1 MDHAVIPAPARFDTT
16 GGPGFAFRP
25 GTVVAYADTPIA
37 PMVGRFCT
45 QIARRTG
52 LRLAPVHGG
61 PAPAGPSVTIEL
73 AAAREPAGPPAPAAL
88 PMPAG
93 LSPGGGDPPDESY
106 SLVVENGRVL
116 LLAAEPVGVA
126 RGLTTLIQLVAA
138 APSASA
144 DEIRVPGARIL
155 DAPRYAWRGLSLD
168 VARAFFTVEEIR
180 RVIDLLELYKLNV
193 LHLHLTD
200 DQAWR
205 LAFGH
210 PGASGPAFGHPGA
223 SGPALGQPGASP
235 EPGAAFYRDEDL
247 TELVGYAADRFVT
260 IVPEVDTPGHASA
273 LLGLRPDLKSGRN
286 EVEYEFLPGHRR
298 RAVWL
303 DPELPATF
311 ELMEQVLARV
321 AAIFPGPYLH
331 IGADEPR
338 GMPDEDYVSYVRRLR
353 HLVRILGRQPLGW
366 QESARAGLGPDDV
379 VQYWLTGLDLPASAP
394 PQVRAQVEAEVALSR
409 RDAETVAAASV
420 PVIASPLGHC
430 YLDVPYADPPA
441 DAGAGADAAQA
452 DRHGRLGLRVYAP
465 KSIAESFRWEPAETL
480 GPGRAAQVAGVEAA
494 IWAETI
500 SGFDDLSFLLLPRL
514 PGVAHR
520 AWSDP
525 RHGDWAGHRDRLAR
539 HGRLWAQ
546 DGLTYFRAATVDWT

>member
-1 MDHAVIPAPARFDTT
+1 MDHAVIPAPARLDVG

-25 GTVVAYADTPIA
+25 GTVVAYADTPLA
-37 PMVGRFCT
+37 PIVGRFCA
-45 QIARRTG
+45 QVARRTG
-52 LRLAPVHGG
+52 LRLAPVHGSG
-61 PAPAGPSVTIEL
+61 LPAQPSVTIEPVVTL
-73 AAAREPAGPPAPAAL
+73 KSAAGREPARLPASAGPPAPA
-88 PMPAG
+88 G
-93 LSPGGGDPPDESY
+93 LSPDGGGPADERY
-106 SLVVENGRVL
+106 SLVIEDGRVVL
-116 LLAAEPVGVA
+116 RAAEPVGVA
-126 RGLTTLIQLVAA
+126 RGLTTLIQLIAA
-138 APSASA
+138 APSSST

-155 DAPRYAWRGLSLD
+155 DGPRYAWRGLSLD
-168 VARAFFTVEEIR
+168 VARTFFTVEEIR
-180 RVIDLLELYKLNV
+180 RVVDLLELYKLNV

-205 LAFGH
+205 LAFGQSA
-210 PGASGPAFGHPGA
+210 ASGPSARHQ
-223 SGPALGQPGASP
+223 PAASP

-247 TELVGYAADRFVT
+247 AELVGYAADRFVT

-273 LLGLRPDLKSGRN
+273 LLELRPDLKSGRN

-311 ELMEQVLARV
+311 ELMEQVLAGL

-353 HLVRILGRQPLGW
+353 RLIRILGKQPLGW

-379 VQYWLTGLDLPASAP
+379 VQYWLTGVDLPTSAP

-409 RDAETVAAASV
+409 RDAEAVAEASV

-441 DAGAGADAAQA
+441 DADTDTAADAAQA
-452 DRHGRLGLRVYAP
+452 DRHGRLGLRIYAP
-465 KSIAESFRWEPAETL
+465 KTLAESFRWEPAETL
-480 GPGRAAQVAGVEAA
+480 GPDRAAQVAGVEAA

-546 DGLTYFRAATVDWT
+546 DGLTYFRAASVDWA

>member
-1 MDHAVIPAPARFDTT
+1 MDHAVIPAPALFDA
-16 GGPGFAFRP
+16 GAGPGFAFRP
-25 GTVVAYADTPIA
+25 GTVVAYADYRIA
-37 PMVGRFCT
+37 PIVGRFCA

-52 LRLAPVHGG
+52 LRLAPVHGDT
-61 PAPAGPSVTIEL
+61 APAEPSVTIEL
-73 AAAREPAGPPAPAAL
+73 ASAREPAAL
-88 PMPAG
+88 PVSAGLLAPAG
-93 LSPGGGDPPDESY
+93 LSPGGGALPDEHY
-106 SLVVENGRVL
+106 SLVIDDGRVL
-116 LLAAEPVGVA
+116 LFAAEPVGVA
-126 RGLTTLIQLVAA
+126 RGLTTLIQLVAV
-138 APSASA
+138 APSTSA

-168 VARAFFTVEEIR
+168 VARTFFTVEEIR

-200 DQAWR
+200 DEAWR
-205 LAFGH
+205 LAFGQ
-210 PGASGPAFGHPGA
+210 PA
-223 SGPALGQPGASP
+223 ASP

-247 TELVGYAADRFVT
+247 TELAGYAADRFVT

-303 DPELPATF
+303 DPELPPTF
-311 ELMEQVLARV
+311 ELMEQVLAGV
-321 AAIFPGPYLH
+321 AEIFPGRYLH

-338 GMPDEDYVSYVRRLR
+338 GMPDEVYVSYVRRLR
-353 HLVRILGRQPLGW
+353 RLVRSLGRQPLGW

-379 VQYWLTGLDLPASAP
+379 VQYWLAGLDLPASVP

-409 RDAETVAAASV
+409 RDAEAVTAASV

-430 YLDVPYADPPA
+430 YLDVPYADPPPDA
-441 DAGAGADAAQA
+441 DADADADSAQA
-452 DRHGRLGLRVYAP
+452 DRHSRLGLRVYAP
-465 KSIAESFRWEPAETL
+465 KTIAESFRWEPAETL

-546 DGLTYFRAATVDWT
+546 DGLTYFRAATVDWA

>member
-1 MDHAVIPAPARFDTT
+1 MEHAVIPAPKRFDAG

-37 PMVGRFCT
+37 PLAGRFCA
-45 QIARRTG
+45 QVARRTG
-52 LRLAPVHGG
+52 LRLAPVQGDR
-61 PAPAGPSVTIEL
+61 APDEPSVTIEL
-73 AAAREPAGPPAPAAL
+73 AAAREPGGLPA
-88 PMPAG
+88 PAG
-93 LSPGGGDPPDESY
+93 LSPDGGNPAAERY
-106 SLVVENGRVL
+106 SLLIEGDRVVLR
-116 LLAAEPVGVA
+116 AAEPAGVA
-126 RGLTTLIQLVAA
+126 RGLTTLIQLLAT
-138 APSASA
+138 APSSRA
-144 DEIRVPGARIL
+144 DEVRVPGARIL

-168 VARAFFTVEEIR
+168 VARTFFTVEEIR
-180 RVIDLLELYKLNV
+180 RVIDLLELYKLNA

-200 DQAWR
+200 DQAWP
-205 LAFGH
+205 LALGH
-210 PGASGPAFGHPGA
+210 PAAG
-223 SGPALGQPGASP
+223 P
-235 EPGAAFYRDEDL
+235 EPGSPFYRDEDL
-247 TELVGYAADRFVT
+247 RDLVAYAADRFVT
-260 IVPEVDTPGHASA
+260 IVPEIDTPGHTSA
-273 LLGLRPDLKSGRN
+273 LLRLRPELKSGRN

-311 ELMEQVLARV
+311 ELMEQILAGV

-338 GMPDEDYVSYVRRLR
+338 GMPDEAYASYVRRLR
-353 HLVRILGRQPLGW
+353 RLVRILGKQPLGW

-379 VQYWLTGLDLPASAP
+379 IQYWLTGIDLPASVP
-394 PQVRAQVEAEVALSR
+394 PQVRAQVEAEVAMSR

-420 PVIASPLGHC
+420 PVIVSPLAHC
-430 YLDVPYADPPA
+430 YLDVPYAEPP
-441 DAGAGADAAQA
+441 ADAAQA

-465 KSIAESFRWEPAETL
+465 KTVAESFGWEPAEAL

-514 PGVAHR
+514 AGVAHR
-520 AWSDP
+520 AWSVP
-525 RHGDWAGHRDRLAR
+525 EASGWAAHRDRLAR

-546 DGLTYFRAATVDWT
+546 DDLTYFRASTVDWT

>member
-1 MDHAVIPAPARFDTT
+1 MDHAVIPAPALYDA
-16 GGPGFAFRP
+16 GDGQGFAFRP
-25 GTVVAYADTPIA
+25 GITVAYAGTPIA
-37 PMVGRFCT
+37 PLVGRFCA
-45 QIARRTG
+45 QVARRTG
-52 LRLAPVHGG
+52 LRLT
-61 PAPAGPSVTIEL
+61 PAPGDRVPDEPSVTIEL
-73 AAAREPAGPPAPAAL
+73 AVTHEPGGLPA
-88 PMPAG
+88 PAG

-106 SLVVENGRVL
+106 SLVVEDGRVL

-168 VARAFFTVEEIR
+168 VARTFFTVGEIR
-180 RVIDLLELYKLNV
+180 RVVDLLELYKLNV

-205 LAFGH
+205 LAFG
-210 PGASGPAFGHPGA
+210 
-223 SGPALGQPGASP
+223 QPGASA
-235 EPGAAFYRDEDL
+235 EPGAGFYRDEDL
-247 TELVGYAADRFVT
+247 TELAGYAADRFVT

-311 ELMEQVLARV
+311 ELMEQVLGGV

-353 HLVRILGRQPLGW
+353 HLVRSLGRQPLGW

-379 VQYWLTGLDLPASAP
+379 VQYWLTGIDLPASVP

-409 RDAETVAAASV
+409 RDAEAVAAASV

-441 DAGAGADAAQA
+441 DAGAGADADAAQA
-452 DRHGRLGLRVYAP
+452 DRYGRLGLRVYAP
-465 KSIAESFRWEPAETL
+465 KTIAESFRWEPAGTL

-500 SGFDDLSFLLLPRL
+500 SGFDDLAFLLLPRL
-514 PGVAHR
+514 PGIAHR

-525 RHGDWAGHRDRLAR
+525 RHGDWPGHRDRLAR

-546 DGLTYFRAATVDWT
+546 DGLSYFRAATVGWD